1 MPDNNQTLAFDDESK
16 QMTTDAQTY
25 LDHAS
30 GMAINTIT
38 EAGAAA
44 SELTRIKKKHKELEE
59 KRFSMTRPIDDSKK
73 RIMEFFRGPTDFLK
87 KAEKI
92 LKNKIAD
99 FHEEQERIAQ
109 KAADEEFKRLERNAA
124 KRAKTAEKNG
134 DVDRAEEIIQEGELE
149 AAAASASVVQINQPK
164 TGVSTRVN
172 WKIECTD
179 IKALALA
186 VAEGKA
192 PPTLLSFNQVEAN
205 KYAKAVKDSMPAP
218 AGTRI
223 YKDRI
228 VSSRSA

>member
-1 MPDNNQTLAFDDESK
+1 MAEPTQALAFDDESK
-16 QMTTDAQTY
+16 QMTDEAQTY

-30 GMAINTIT
+30 NMTITTVT

-44 SELTRIKKKHKELEE
+44 NELTRVKKKHKELET
-59 KRFSMTRPIDDSKK
+59 KRKSMTKPLDDSKK
-73 RIMEFFRGPTDFLK
+73 RIMDFFRGPTDFLK
-87 KAEKI
+87 KAENI
-92 LKNKIAD
+92 LKGKIAD

-109 KAADEEFKRLERNAA
+109 KAAEEEKKRLERNAE
-124 KRAKTAEKNG
+124 KRAQTAEKNG
-134 DVDRAEEIIQEGELE
+134 NEERAEEIREEGEME
-149 AAAASASVVQINQPK
+149 AAAAAANVVQIDQPK

-179 IKALALA
+179 LKALAKA
-186 VAEGKA
+186 VAEGNA
-192 PPTLLSFNQVEAN
+192 PPTLLAFNQVEAN

>member
-1 MPDNNQTLAFDDESK
+1 MAETNQNLVFADESK
-16 QMTTDAQTY
+16 QMVDKAQAY
-25 LDHAS
+25 LNHAS
-30 GMAINTIT
+30 SMTITTAT

-44 SELTRIKKKHKELEE
+44 NELTRIKEEKKGLEE
-59 KRFSMTRPIDDSKK
+59 KRFSMTRPMDEAKK
-73 RIMEFFRGPTDFLK
+73 RTMDFFRGPTDFLK
-87 KAEKI
+87 KAETI

-99 FHEEQERIAQ
+99 FHEGQERIAQ
-109 KAADEEFKRLERNAA
+109 KAAEEEKKRLERNAEN
-124 KRAKTAEKNG
+124 RAKTAEKNG
-134 DVDRAEEIIQEGELE
+134 NDERAEEIRQEGEME
-149 AAAASASVVQINQPK
+149 AAAASANVVQIEQPK
-164 TGVSTRVN
+164 TGVSSRAN

-179 IKALALA
+179 IKALAQA